1 MTKNQNLI
9 EKWEKYMNRQ
19 FTQKIL
25 IHIKMPPKDKKYQN
39 YEKLLKLLQ
48 KFKLKH

>member
-1 MTKNQNLI
+1 MGKIHEQTIHTKNIN
-9 EKWEKYMNRQ
+9 
-19 FTQKIL
+19 